1 MRSCLVSGSPS
12 YTVGQMLSPT
22 PAGLPHGSSGV
33 GSFSGVPPSTPG
45 LGVAGGLSWGRLSVS
60 PSGASATGLDT
71 RFHSPLPGLT
81 HPLWSPPLSAYHVTG
96 GSSGIIDGQFLV
108 FTVKILTC
116 PAESATVVPLSI
128 TYWLPMTCLTL

>member
-1 MRSCLVSGSPS
+1 MGRCLLLGSSS

-33 GSFSGVPPSTPG
+33 GSFSGGSAIGPPSTPG

-60 PSGASATGLDT
+60 PSGSGASGLDA

-96 GSSGIIDGQFLV
+96 GTSGFMDGQSLV
-108 FTVKILTC
+108 FYC
-116 PAESATVVPLSI
+116 
-128 TYWLPMTCLTL
+128 